1 MVVYEQPAPTRRGSR
16 PSDALVASLGAVGAA
31 TIERAAELLAGADV
45 ELGEH
50 LAQVVLDSARA
61 DEQLGADLRVRL
73 SLRGEPRDLRLLG
86 GEDVT
91 RLIDPL
97 ASGFSGG
104 RELATGALGKPLGP
118 DAVEH
123 FMGGSELVTRVD
135 APVLATQPFAV
146 EEPGAGEVDH
156 ATAALEPLD
165 RLAVV

>member
-1 MVVYEQPAPTRRGSR
+1 MVVYGQPAPTRRGLR

-31 TIERAAELLAGADV
+31 TAERAAELLAGANV

-73 SLRGEPRDLRLLG
+73 SLGGEPRDLRLLG

-97 ASGFSGG
+97 ASGPAQSEQALMAGSPIDSGQLPL
-104 RELATGALGKPLGP
+104 LAEYDSLERLLADGW
-118 DAVEH
+118 
-123 FMGGSELVTRVD
+123 SVD
-135 APVLATQPFAV
+135 
-146 EEPGAGEVDH
+146 
-156 ATAALEPLD
+156 
-165 RLAVV
+165 